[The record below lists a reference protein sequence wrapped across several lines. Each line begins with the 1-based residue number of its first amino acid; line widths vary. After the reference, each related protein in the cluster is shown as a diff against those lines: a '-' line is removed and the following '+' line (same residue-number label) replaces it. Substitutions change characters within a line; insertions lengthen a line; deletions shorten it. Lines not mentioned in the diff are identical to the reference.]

1 METARAGGRNSL
13 PRAFGLYSPRM
24 AHARAYAP
32 ASLNAADFSAIEPH
46 YRELLGRPI
55 SSADDLEQL
64 ILDRSD
70 LDALVAEKA
79 ANLYIATTR
88 STEDKSAE
96 AAFLGFVRD
105 VEPKLKPISS
115 ELDKKIATSAF
126 ADALPK
132 ARYEV
137 LLRGMRVD
145 IELFRE
151 ANIPLETQLAE
162 LDQTY
167 NQVIGRMTVE
177 FDGKTQTM
185 PQMSRYLEET
195 DRAVR
200 ERAWKAIAE
209 RRLADRDA
217 IDDIYDR
224 MLALRQEIARNA
236 GFDNFRDFQHRRMKR
251 FDYTPADCMSMHAAI
266 EAHLVPIQR
275 RLDRERAGDLGTSPL
290 RPWDLAV
297 DVKGRKPLRPFD
309 DAQQLVDG
317 CSRMF
322 HAMDAELGQMFDSMK
337 EGDCLDLESRPGK
350 APGGYQY
357 QRQHSRRP
365 FIFMNA
371 AGMHRDLVTMVH
383 EAGHAFHSLLSKE
396 DPLVE
401 YRGAPTEF
409 AEVASMSM
417 ELLTLPYHGEFYSE
431 DECRRALRERLERFP
446 TIMTW
451 IATIDAF
458 QHWIYTN
465 PGHTRAQRTDAWRAL
480 MKRFGNDVSW
490 DGCENAR
497 DAQWHRQLHLFG
509 MPFYY
514 IEYGIAETGAIQ
526 MWLNSRRDERGALA
540 AYRKGLALGGS
551 RPLPEL
557 FGAAGLR
564 LDLGSGLMAELAR
577 EVDGELSREMVAS

>member
-1 METARAGGRNSL
+1 
-13 PRAFGLYSPRM
+13 M
-24 AHARAYAP
+24 AYARAYAP
-32 ASLNAADFSAIEPH
+32 VSLDAASFSALEPH
-46 YRELLGRPI
+46 YHELLSRPLG
-55 SSADDLEQL
+55 SADELEQL

-88 STEDKSAE
+88 NTEDKNAE
-96 AAFLGFVRD
+96 AAFLAFVRD
-105 VEPKLKPISS
+105 VEPKLKPIAS

-126 ADALPK
+126 ADALSK

-137 LLRGMRVD
+137 LLRGIRVD

-151 ANIPLETQLAE
+151 ANIPLETELAE
-162 LDQTY
+162 LDQKY
-167 NQVIGRMTVE
+167 NQTIGRMTVE
-177 FDGKTQTM
+177 FEGATRTM
-185 PQMSRYLEET
+185 PQMARFLEET
-195 DRAVR
+195 DRALR

-217 IDDIYDR
+217 IDDIYDQ
-224 MLALRQEIARNA
+224 MLALRQQIARNA

-266 EAHLVPIQR
+266 ETHLVPIQR
-275 RLDRERAGDLGTSPL
+275 RLDRERAQALGVAPL
-290 RPWDLAV
+290 CPWDLAV

-309 DAQQLVDG
+309 GAEQLIDG

-337 EGDCLDLESRPGK
+337 DGDCLDLESRPGK

-357 QRQHSRRP
+357 QRQHSRKP

-417 ELLTLPYHGEFYSE
+417 ELLTLPYHGEFYGE
-431 DECRRALRERLERFP
+431 DECRRALRERLEKFP

-465 PGHTRAQRTDAWRAL
+465 PGHTRAERTDAWRAL
-480 MKRFGNDVSW
+480 MKRFGNDISW
-490 DGCENAR
+490 DGCEAAR
-497 DAQWHRQLHLFG
+497 DAQWQRQLHLFG

-526 MWLNSRRDERGALA
+526 MWLNARRDAKRALA
-540 AYRKGLALGGS
+540 DYRKGLSLGGS

-557 FGAAGLR
+557 FSAAGLR

-577 EVDGELSREMVAS
+577 EVDGELSREMVTS

>member
-1 METARAGGRNSL
+1 MAA
-13 PRAFGLYSPRM
+13 PRS
-24 AHARAYAP
+24 YAP
-32 ASLNAADFSAIEPH
+32 SNLDATSFAALEPH
-46 YRELLGRPI
+46 YRELLGRAI
-55 SSADDLEQL
+55 ASADHLEQL

-70 LDALVAEKA
+70 LDAVVSECT

-88 STEDKSAE
+88 NTEDKKAE
-96 AAFLGFVRD
+96 AAYLSFVRD
-105 VEPKLKPISS
+105 VDPKLKPLSS
-115 ELDKKIATSAF
+115 ELDKKIAMSPH

-151 ANIPLETQLAE
+151 ANIPLETELAE
-162 LDQTY
+162 LDQKY
-167 NQVIGRMTVE
+167 NQTIGRMTVE
-177 FDGKTQTM
+177 FDGATRTM
-185 PQMSRYLEET
+185 PQMGRYLEEN

-200 ERAWKAIAE
+200 EKAWRAMNE
-209 RRLADRDA
+209 RRLQDRDA
-217 IDDIYDR
+217 IDEIYDK
-224 MLALRQEIARNA
+224 MLALRHQIALNA
-236 GFDNFRDFQHRRMKR
+236 GFPNFRDFQHRRFKR
-251 FDYTPADCMSMHAAI
+251 FDYSPADCMKMHDAI

-275 RLDRERAGDLGTSPL
+275 RLDAERARDLTLSPL
-290 RPWDLAV
+290 RPWDLSV
-297 DVKGRKPLRPFD
+297 DVKGRKPLRPFEN
-309 DAQQLVDG
+309 AQQLVDG

-322 HAMDAELGQMFDSMK
+322 HAMGGGLGEMFDTMRA
-337 EGDCLDLESRPGK
+337 GDCLDLDSRPGK

-357 QRQHSRRP
+357 QRQYSRTP

-383 EAGHAFHSLLSKE
+383 EAGHAFHSILSKE
-396 DPLVE
+396 DPLLE
-401 YRGAPTEF
+401 YRSSPTEF

-417 ELLTLPYHGEFYSE
+417 ELLTLPYHGEFYSA
-431 DECRRALRERLERFP
+431 DDCRRALRERLERFP

-465 PGHTRAQRTDAWRAL
+465 PGHTRTQRTEAWRAL
-480 MKRFGNDVSW
+480 MKRFGNAVAW
-490 DGCENAR
+490 DGCEDAR
-497 DAQWHRQLHLFG
+497 DAQWQRQLHLFG

-526 MWLNSRRDERGALA
+526 MWLNSRRDQAKALA
-540 AYRKGLALGGS
+540 DYRTGLALGGS

-557 FGAAGLR
+557 FRAAGLR
-564 LDLGSGLMAELAR
+564 FELSSGLMKELAS
-577 EVDGELSREMVAS
+577 EVDRELVTAV

>member
-1 METARAGGRNSL
+1 
-13 PRAFGLYSPRM
+13 M
-24 AHARAYAP
+24 ATPRAYAP
-32 ASLNAADFSAIEPH
+32 VDLDATRFDALEPH
-46 YRELLGRPI
+46 YRELLGRTLAN
-55 SSADDLEQL
+55 ADDLEQL

-70 LDALVAEKA
+70 LDALVAEKQ

-88 STEDKSAE
+88 NTEDKAAE

-105 VEPKLKPISS
+105 VEPKLEPILS
-115 ELDKKIATSAF
+115 ELDKKIATSAH

-151 ANIPLETQLAE
+151 ANIPLETELAE
-162 LDQTY
+162 LDQKY
-167 NQVIGRMTVE
+167 NQTVGRMTVD
-177 FDGKTQTM
+177 FDGQTRTM
-185 PQMSRYLEET
+185 PQMARLLEET
-195 DRAVR
+195 DRSLR
-200 ERAWKAIAE
+200 ERAWKAIAA
-209 RRLADRDA
+209 RRLQDRDT
-217 IDDIYDR
+217 IDEIYDT
-224 MLALRQEIARNA
+224 MLALRHRIALNA
-236 GFDNFRDFQHRRMKR
+236 GFPNFRDFQHRRFKR
-251 FDYTPADCMSMHAAI
+251 FDYTPDDCMKMHAAI

-275 RLDRERAGDLGTSPL
+275 RLDAERAKALGLAPL
-290 RPWDLAV
+290 CPWDLGV
-297 DVKGRKPLRPFD
+297 DVKGRKPLRPFEKAD
-309 DAQQLVDG
+309 QLIDG

-322 HAMDAELGQMFDSMK
+322 HAMGGGLGEMFDTMRA
-337 EGDCLDLESRPGK
+337 GDCLDLESRPGK

-383 EAGHAFHSLLSKE
+383 EAGHAFHSILSKE
-396 DPLVE
+396 DPLVD
-401 YRGAPTEF
+401 YRNAPTEF

-417 ELLTLPYHGEFYSE
+417 ELLTLPYHGEFYGE
-431 DECRRALRERLERFP
+431 DECRRAVRERLEKFP
-446 TIMTW
+446 ATMTW

-465 PGHTRAQRTDAWRAL
+465 PGHTRAQRTEAWRGL
-480 MKRFGNDVSW
+480 VKRFGNDISW
-490 DGCENAR
+490 DGCEDAR
-497 DAQWHRQLHLFG
+497 DAQWQRQLHLFG

-526 MWLNSRRDERGALA
+526 MWMNARRDQAKALA
-540 AYRKGLALGGS
+540 NYRKGLSLGGS

-557 FGAAGLR
+557 FSAAGLR
-564 LDLGSGLMAELAR
+564 FELSSALMKELAT
-577 EVDGELSREMVAS
+577 EVDRELVGAGH

>member
-1 METARAGGRNSL
+1 
-13 PRAFGLYSPRM
+13 M
-24 AHARAYAP
+24 ATPRAYAP
-32 ASLNAADFSAIEPH
+32 ANLDASRFEAIEPH
-46 YRELLGRPI
+46 YRELLGRTI
-55 SSADDLEQL
+55 TSADELEQL

-70 LDALVAEKA
+70 LDALVAEKQ

-88 STEDKSAE
+88 NTEDKSAE
-96 AAFLGFVRD
+96 AAFLDFVRD
-105 VEPKLKPISS
+105 VEPKLKPIAS
-115 ELDKKIATSAF
+115 ELDKKIATNAH

-151 ANIPLETQLAE
+151 TNIPLETELAE
-162 LDQTY
+162 LDQKY
-167 NQVIGRMTVE
+167 NQIVGRMTVE
-177 FDGKTQTM
+177 FDGATRTM
-185 PQMSRYLEET
+185 PQMARFLEET
-195 DRAVR
+195 DRNLR

-209 RRLADRDA
+209 RRLTDRDA
-217 IDDIYDR
+217 IDEIYDK
-224 MLALRQEIARNA
+224 MLALRHQIARNA
-236 GFDNFRDFQHRRMKR
+236 GFDNFRDFQHRRFKR
-251 FDYTPADCMSMHAAI
+251 FDYTPNDCMSMHAAI

-275 RLDRERAGDLGTSPL
+275 RLDADRAREISATPL

-297 DVKGRKPLRPFD
+297 DVKGRKPLRPFES
-309 DAQQLVDG
+309 AQELIDG

-322 HAMDAELGQMFDSMK
+322 HAMGSGLGEMFDTMRH
-337 EGDCLDLESRPGK
+337 GDCLDLESRPGK

-357 QRQHSRRP
+357 QRQHSRQP

-383 EAGHAFHSLLSKE
+383 EAGHAFHSILSKE

-401 YRGAPTEF
+401 YRNSPTEF

-431 DECRRALRERLERFP
+431 DECRRALRERLEKFP

-465 PGHTRAQRTDAWRAL
+465 PGHTRAQRTEAWRAL

-490 DGCENAR
+490 DGCEEAR
-497 DAQWHRQLHLFG
+497 DAQWQRQLHLFG

-526 MWLNSRRDERGALA
+526 MWMNARRDAAKALEN
-540 AYRKGLALGGS
+540 YRRGLALGGS

-557 FGAAGLR
+557 FATAGLR
-564 LDLGSGLMAELAR
+564 FELSSALMKELAT
-577 EVDGELSREMVAS
+577 EVDRELVSS